1 MDMED
6 TTDSVKAEMDAIKK
20 KRLPNKV
27 EIQKYVRYLINVL
40 KFDAESVHDD
50 LKHWDKEKVETAI
63 KDVQREN
70 LKPKP
75 KRYYVSLKEPLEE
88 EL

>member
-1 MDMED
+1 MAMED
-6 TTDSVKAEMDAIKK
+6 SDSIRAEMDVIKK
-20 KRLPNKV
+20 KKSPSEV
-27 EIQKYVRYLINVL
+27 ELQKYVRYLINVL
-40 KFDAESVHDD
+40 KYDSESVYEDV
-50 LKHWDKEKVETAI
+50 KHWDKEKISAAI
-63 KDVQREN
+63 KDIEREN